1 MVDIFSSFSSFE
13 FVEAMKTLWE
23 STGFMTTG
31 ADIWKNFIM
40 LAIACILIYLAVYKE
55 FEPNLLV
62 AIGFGMFIINIPGA
76 YNILYGTSGYILTNA
91 TTGADIFKGSQEGLI
106 AWIYNIDP
114 GAFK

>member
-1 MVDIFSSFSSFE
+1 MVDIFTSFSSFD
-13 FVEAMKTLWE
+13 FVEAMKTLWD

-62 AIGFGMFIINIPGA
+62 AIDFGMFIINIPGA
-76 YNILYGTSGYILTNA
+76 YNILYGTTGYI
-91 TTGADIFKGSQEGLI
+91 FS
-106 AWIYNIDP
+106 
-114 GAFK
+114 

>member
-1 MVDIFSSFSSFE
+1 MVDIFTSFSSFD
-13 FVEAMKTLWE
+13 FVEAMKTLWD

-62 AIGFGMFIINIPGA
+62 ADRK
-76 YNILYGTSGYILTNA
+76 SVV
-91 TTGADIFKGSQEGLI
+91 
-106 AWIYNIDP
+106 
-114 GAFK
+114 